1 MSSHIIQRGGP
12 RLVFGLGI
20 TGASVARYCIRH
32 AIPLHVVDSRAVPDQ
47 LEAIK
52 AYALEQK
59 VELQITTGVDFETL
73 IEDRPELNTFI
84 QRFDQVF
91 ISPGVNLSH
100 PLLEAAREFEVPID
114 NDIGL
119 FVRTLRQAMPSIK
132 IVAITGSNGKSTVTD
147 ALAYVGNRLGLRC
160 HALGN
165 IGNPVLDMLDEL
177 THHDTVVLELSSYQ
191 LESVAELGADV
202 ATLLNVSEDHLDR
215 HGTMQNYWQAKQ
227 KVYQQAKAVVVNKD
241 DPLSSPLEPHKNSGA
256 LEVYVRF
263 GLGVPD
269 LNDFGLIQRN
279 NKHYLA
285 EGIHPLIA
293 IDELALQGPHNHA
306 NFLAVLAIAKTLG
319 WALNKTCEALKDYR
333 GLAYRCAIEKTDD
346 QVTWMN
352 DSKGTNVGASLV
364 ALKSGAGCVALD
376 GGLWWIAGG
385 LSKGAQFQDIAT
397 YLESLHEINTLK
409 GCLLYGQDKHLI
421 QASLL
426 EKGIESIQIC
436 ETLKEAVSIIKKSSR
451 PGDIVVF
458 SPACAS
464 MDQFKNFEA
473 RGRAF
478 SEYIKE

>member
-1 MSSHIIQRGGP
+1 M
-12 RLVFGLGI
+12 V
-20 TGASVARYCIRH
+20 
-32 AIPLHVVDSRAVPDQ
+32 
-47 LEAIK
+47 
-52 AYALEQK
+52 
-59 VELQITTGVDFETL
+59 
-73 IEDRPELNTFI
+73 
-84 QRFDQVF
+84 
-91 ISPGVNLSH
+91 SPGVNLSH
-100 PLLEAAREFEVPID
+100 PLLEAAREFEVLID

-263 GLGVPD
+263 GLGAPDLNDFGLIQRNNKHYLAEGIHPLIAIDELALQGPHNHANFLAVLAIAKTLGWAGALEVYVRFGLGAPD

-364 ALKSGAGCVALD
+364 ALKSGAGYVALD

-397 YLESLHEINTLK
+397 YLESLQDINTLK

-436 ETLKEAVSIIKKSSR
+436 ETLKEAVNIIKKSSR